1 MISWKRFMGWGIGST
16 QHFKGSVA
24 FHKSRQDTAPQFRAL
39 AWRLLLS
46 YVVAMGAVVG
56 ILIIA
61 IYQFVTYSLYQRIDQ
76 GLMTLATAAA
86 HNLPEILAN
95 RAEIQNRMPRILD
108 GDGDLDIPWQ
118 DLRQGHQSIQ
128 WFDAKRQLLGQSGT
142 NFPSHPPGI
151 RFQTWYQDGFRTLTI
166 PVYGP
171 DTDKPKRAQ
180 GYVRVSE
187 SIVEEEEELN
197 RLLAA
202 MTWGGLIAV
211 ILIGGSGWWLTRRS
225 LQPIEQ
231 SFRQLKQFTA
241 DASHELRSPLTAIRT
256 AVDVMQ
262 SHPER
267 IHPADVKKLE
277 LIGGATHQMSDLLEG
292 LLLLARTDAS
302 IDGAFAAKTG
312 IVIPLEELLEDLVT
326 CFHPQAATKGIALT
340 IAEFPPVQVKG
351 DATQLRR
358 LFVNLLENAL
368 HYTPSGGTVRVS
380 IAPIETSHDS
390 VVIQIEDT
398 GIGIAPEHLAHVF
411 DRFWRTDQAR
421 NRREGGSGLGLAIA
435 QAIAQAHG
443 GMITVTSRLG
453 AGSRFQVELPL
464 A

>member
-1 MISWKRFMGWGIGST
+1 MISWKRFTGWGIGST
-16 QHFKGSVA
+16 RRFKGPPA
-24 FHKSRQDTAPQFRAL
+24 LHKSSQETSPQFRAL

-86 HNLPEILAN
+86 HNLPEILEN
-95 RAEIQNRMPRILD
+95 RAEIQNRTPRILD
-108 GDGDLDIPWQ
+108 NDGDLDIPWQ

-128 WFDAKRQLLGQSGT
+128 WFDAKRQLLGRSGT
-142 NFPSHPPGI
+142 SFPSHPPGI

-171 DTDKPKRAQ
+171 ESGKPKRAQ

-197 RLLAA
+197 RLLVA
-202 MTWGGLIAV
+202 MTWGGMIAV
-211 ILIGGSGWWLTRRS
+211 ILIGGTGWWLTRRS

-277 LIGGATHQMSDLLEG
+277 MIAGATQQMSDLLAG

-302 IDGAFAAKTG
+302 TDGAFAAKTG
-312 IVIPLEELLEDLVT
+312 IVIPLEELLEDMVAS
-326 CFHPQAATKGIALT
+326 FHPQATAKGIALT
-340 IAEFPPVQVKG
+340 MAEFPTVLVKG

-368 HYTPSGGTVRVS
+368 YYTPLGGTVRVS
-380 IAPIETSHDS
+380 IDPLDASHDS
-390 VVIQIEDT
+390 VLIQIQDT

-411 DRFWRTDQAR
+411 DRFWRADQAR

-443 GMITVTSRLG
+443 GMITVTSQLG
-453 AGSRFQVELPL
+453 VGSCFQVELPL